1 MPKALPPH
9 PNVRNCT
16 HIKVT
21 GQRCGSPALR
31 REFFCYFHT
40 RVIKGVQQRVDMQL
54 HSMALLEDCESIQL
68 SIMHVVDGLIK
79 GTLDATRAR
88 LIIQALRIA
97 ARNAKNVRFDD
108 VHYRA
113 SEQPMVRE
121 VPDYA
126 RQYLIEHPE
135 LGPALSPS
143 GAGAP
148 TREAET
154 RGSADTPAREAK
166 PNPVVQPEPLA
177 APEATQQNTPCSA
190 DTPVREAKA
199 TNVAEREVPTV
210 AAAQQNDA
218 PIPAI
223 PEPAAERRKPAAH
236 GASRGTNPENDQAP
250 QERKQPQRESQADE
264 LKRVQAAIAG
274 AERGNWRDLRTVLE
288 FAGLTAGN
296 KEAPPSPAEDG
307 DPSLGFSG

>member
-1 MPKALPPH
+1 MPKPLPPH

-31 REFFCYFHT
+31 GEFFCYFHT
-40 RVIKGVQQRVDMQL
+40 RVIKGVPLRVDMQL

-79 GTLDATRAR
+79 GTLDPTRAR

-108 VHYRA
+108 FHYGF

-135 LGPALSPS
+135 FGPPIESGASPS
-143 GAGAP
+143 QCGAGAP
-148 TREAET
+148 AREEASPC
-154 RGSADTPAREAK
+154 GADIPARE
-166 PNPVVQPEPLA
+166 
-177 APEATQQNTPCSA
+177 EASPCSA
-190 DTPVREAKA
+190 DTPVREAAKSVAPRESNAEPQSAEQNA
-199 TNVAEREVPTV
+199 TQKTATTH
-210 AAAQQNDA
+210 
-218 PIPAI
+218 
-223 PEPAAERRKPAAH
+223 PAAERRKNTAH
-236 GASRGTNPENDQAP
+236 SASRGTTAENDPAP
-250 QERKQPQRESQADE
+250 KERKTDPSDNIEDSKEYELIQQAE
-264 LKRVQAAIAG
+264 AAIPG
-274 AERGNWRDLRTVLE
+274 AMAGNWRDLRTVFE
-288 FAGLTAGN
+288 FAGIAEES
-296 KEAPPSPAEDG
+296 KAP
-307 DPSLGFSG
+307 

>member
-1 MPKALPPH
+1 MPKPLPPH

-21 GQRCGSPALR
+21 GQCCGSPALR
-31 REFFCYFHT
+31 GEFFCYFHT

-79 GTLDATRAR
+79 GTLDPTRAR

-108 VHYRA
+108 VYYRA

-135 LGPALSPS
+135 FGPPIEPC

-148 TREAET
+148 
-154 RGSADTPAREAK
+154 AREAGA
-166 PNPVVQPEPLA
+166 NPGV
-177 APEATQQNTPCSA
+177 CSA
-190 DTPVREAKA
+190 DTPVRDAATKAVVQREAQ
-199 TNVAEREVPTV
+199 AEPQ
-210 AAAQQNDA
+210 AAQQNA
-218 PIPAI
+218 SQESVTT
-223 PEPAAERRKPAAH
+223 EPAAKRRQNAAH
-236 GASRGTNPENDQAP
+236 GASRGSTIEDNPAP
-250 QERKQPQRESQADE
+250 QERKNPR
-264 LKRVQAAIAG
+264 
-274 AERGNWRDLRTVLE
+274 
-288 FAGLTAGN
+288 
-296 KEAPPSPAEDG
+296 
-307 DPSLGFSG
+307 DPSSDNEPSVEDAKEYELIK

>member
-1 MPKALPPH
+1 MAIPIPTR

-31 REFFCYFHT
+31 GEFFCYFHT

-68 SIMHVVDGLIK
+68 SIMHVVDGLLK

-108 VHYRA
+108 CYYEA

-135 LGPALSPS
+135 YGPPLSQGDEASQSPCS
-143 GAGAP
+143 AGA
-148 TREAET
+148 
-154 RGSADTPAREAK
+154 PAREAATK
-166 PNPVVQPEPLA
+166 AGIEIEAQAEPQAEPQTASKESASA
-177 APEATQQNTPCSA
+177 APA
-190 DTPVREAKA
+190 AK
-199 TNVAEREVPTV
+199 
-210 AAAQQNDA
+210 
-218 PIPAI
+218 
-223 PEPAAERRKPAAH
+223 RRQTTAH
-236 GASRGTNPENDQAP
+236 GASRGTKPENDPAP
-250 QERKQPQRESQADE
+250 HERKQPQRATQKDENE

-274 AERGNWRDLRTVLE
+274 AERGNWRDLRTVFE
-288 FAGLTAGN
+288 FAGIT
-296 KEAPPSPAEDG
+296 EDG
-307 DPSLGFSG
+307 KVAPS

>member
-1 MPKALPPH
+1 MPISLPKR
-9 PNVRNCT
+9 PNVRHCT

-21 GQRCGSPALR
+21 GQQCGSPALR
-31 REFFCYFHT
+31 GEFFCYFHT

-68 SIMHVVDGLIK
+68 SLMHVVDGLLK
-79 GTLDATRAR
+79 GTLEPVRAR

-113 SEQPMVRE
+113 SEQPMVRQ

-135 LGPALSPS
+135 LGRPIGPCDADIPVPE
-143 GAGAP
+143 AEANAAVEPPAP
-148 TREAET
+148 TEPVA
-154 RGSADTPAREAK
+154 TPQ
-166 PNPVVQPEPLA
+166 NVLA
-177 APEATQQNTPCSA
+177 
-190 DTPVREAKA
+190 
-199 TNVAEREVPTV
+199 
-210 AAAQQNDA
+210 
-218 PIPAI
+218 
-223 PEPAAERRKPAAH
+223 EPAAERRKNTAH
-236 GASRGTNPENDQAP
+236 GASRGTTAENDPAP
-250 QERKQPQRESQADE
+250 KERKKPEHDTQQEENE